1 MRLSQNHRGA
11 AIRAAFVLV
20 FLLVIAGGVLVY
32 QAVHSL
38 SDRSSKQDQV
48 ITKLANGLDT
58 TRGQLQNSGIQP
70 SVPSAD
76 QIIKEVP
83 GIPGPTGPAGP
94 RGAPGDSVVGPS
106 GPSGPA
112 GPTGSPGATG
122 APGKDGVSGK
132 DGSPGAAGK
141 DGAAGAKGD
150 TGAVGPAGPQG
161 PQGAQGAQGP
171 QGEPGG
177 APSMYTLR
185 WSDGKVFQCVRSET
199 EETSFDCTQQP
210 GSEPSSGVGGSSDN
224 GGQGDGIPVALG
236 ALYAVVQ
243 GRKYS

>member
-1 MRLSQNHRGA
+1 MQLSRNHRNA
-11 AIRAAFVLV
+11 AIRSAFVLV

-32 QAVHSL
+32 KAVYAL

-48 ITKLANGLDT
+48 ITKLADGLNT
-58 TRGQLQNSGIQP
+58 TRDQLQRSGIQP

-83 GIPGPTGPAGP
+83 GVPGPTGPAGP
-94 RGAPGDSVVGPS
+94 RGPQGDSITGPV

-112 GPTGSPGATG
+112 GPTGSPGAVG
-122 APGKDGVSGK
+122 APGKDG
-132 DGSPGAAGK
+132 AAGTDGK
-141 DGAAGAKGD
+141 DGASGVPGKDGAPGAKGD
-150 TGAVGPAGPQG
+150 TGPAGPAGATG
-161 PQGAQGAQGP
+161 PQGP

-177 APSMYTLR
+177 APSSYTLH
-185 WSDGKVFQCVRSET
+185 WTNGKTFQCVRTGGEGT
-199 EETSFDCTQQP
+199 TSFDCTEQ
-210 GSEPSSGVGGSSDN
+210 SSDPSSGVGGASDN
-224 GGQGDGIPVALG
+224 GGRGDGIPVAMG